1 MNKKIIIFLIIISLT
16 LGYYFNIERDIKN
29 KVNQLSNSISSTFLI
44 NIINIESTIGKY
56 FNQTKYIDKLKKIN
70 EENDNYKV
78 LYNIKDK
85 ENQELQK
92 LLNIDYKH
100 EYKFEKVKVLSYVKL
115 NDNSKVMIDYPLED
129 KDKIYA
135 ILTYDGFSAGI
146 ALKKENQDI
155 AYLNNNDRCNYT
167 IFIGDNNAPGITSG
181 VNSSGRLVIKHIPLW
196 KDVNIDD
203 EIITSGMDKI
213 FPYGIKVGVVK
224 EIIKGETTQEVFAM
238 PYSKVLSER
247 YFYLYDASK

>member
-1 MNKKIIIFLIIISLT
+1 MNKKIIFFLIIISLA

-29 KVNQLSNSISSTFLI
+29 KVNQLSNSISSIFLT
-44 NIINIESTIGKY
+44 NIITIESTMNKY
-56 FNQTKYIDKLKKIN
+56 FNQIKQIDKLKKIN
-70 EENDNYKV
+70 EDSENYKL

-92 LLNIDYKH
+92 LLNIDYKYD
-100 EYKFEKVKVLSYVKL
+100 YKFEKIKVLSYIKL
-115 NDNSKVMIDYPLED
+115 NDNSKVKIDYPLED
-129 KDKIYA
+129 KNKIYA
-135 ILTYDGFSAGI
+135 LLTYDGFSAGI
-146 ALKKENQDI
+146 ALKNENQNI

-167 IFIGDNNAPGITSG
+167 IFIGNNNAPGITSG
-181 VNSSGRLVIKHIPLW
+181 IKSSGYLSIKHIPLW
-196 KDVNIDD
+196 KDIKIDD

-213 FPYGIKVGVVK
+213 FPYGIKVGIVK
-224 EIIKGETTQEVFAM
+224 EIIKGETTQEVMAM